1 VLRTQSSAHWLSV
14 LQGKLPIGPVLS
26 VEQALANPF
35 VAENGMIS
43 QVPHPLRPDFR
54 MLANPLKIDGKR
66 MSQRVCAALGEDNEA
81 ILNDVLRRETTST

>member
-1 VLRTQSSAHWLSV
+1 
-14 LQGKLPIGPVLS
+14 
-26 VEQALANPF
+26 
-35 VAENGMIS
+35 MIS